1 MQQIVTL
8 AKELKDMPVAALG
21 TVIVLG
27 AFALSAFAIYTVG
40 KMGRGR
46 RGRD

>member
-1 MQQIVTL
+1 MQQIVGF

-27 AFALSAFAIYTVG
+27 AFALAAYAIYVVG
-40 KMGRGR
+40 KSARGR